1 MATKNYKFGKGKHSA
16 KAIHTTD
23 LPGGGQQAV
32 GIGNLRVFIVQ
43 DGKFWFA
50 KGLEI
55 DYATQGDTLD
65 EAKDN
70 FVVGLADTIDLHL
83 QMHGSIEKLLQP
95 SDFLQEAYRLKA
107 SIHYCWFVSVHEMGI
122 QSQLDFPLFGGIDF
136 YKIEKEAA

>member
-1 MATKNYKFGKGKHSA
+1 MATKQYKYGKSKHGT
-16 KAIHTTD
+16 KAIHAD
-23 LPGGGQQAV
+23 LPDGGQAV
-32 GIGNLRVFIVQ
+32 GIGNLRVFIVP

-65 EAKDN
+65 DAKDH
-70 FVVGLADTIDLHL
+70 FVLGLAGTIDLHL

-107 SIHYCWFVSVHEMGI
+107 AIHYCSFVSVHDMGI